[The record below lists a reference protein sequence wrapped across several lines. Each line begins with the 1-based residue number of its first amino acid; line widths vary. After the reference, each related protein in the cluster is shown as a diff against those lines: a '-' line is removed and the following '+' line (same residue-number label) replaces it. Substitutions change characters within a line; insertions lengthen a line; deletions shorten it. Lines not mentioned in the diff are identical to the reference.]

1 VIGARHRGRL
11 FKIRDTGARVPK
23 NLDESRFGNPREVQ
37 MDDRNFEQELA
48 SARLT
53 VEDLARAGDLS
64 AVDQRTLLL
73 GLSALEEKADRDR
86 VEASRERA
94 SRFRLGAS

>member
-1 VIGARHRGRL
+1 MPNNV
-11 FKIRDTGARVPK
+11 
-23 NLDESRFGNPREVQ
+23 DESRSGKPWEVQ
-37 MDDRNFEQELA
+37 MDDETFEQELA
-48 SARLT
+48 SARMT

-73 GLSALEEKADRDR
+73 GLSALEDQASRDR

>member
-1 VIGARHRGRL
+1 MTLCSNYLIGVRHRGRL

-53 VEDLARAGDLS
+53 VEDLARWRSLRRRSVYAF
-64 AVDQRTLLL
+64 A
-73 GLSALEEKADRDR
+73 R
-86 VEASRERA
+86 VIRA
-94 SRFRLGAS
+94 RRKS

>member
-1 VIGARHRGRL
+1 LIGARHRGRL
-11 FKIRDTGARVPK
+11 LKIRDTDTRVPK
-23 NLDESRFGNPREVQ
+23 NVDERRLGNPREVQ

-64 AVDQRTLLL
+64 AVDRRTLLL
-73 GLSALEEKADRDR
+73 GLSALK
-86 VEASRERA
+86 S
-94 SRFRLGAS
+94 

>member
-1 VIGARHRGRL
+1 
-11 FKIRDTGARVPK
+11 
-23 NLDESRFGNPREVQ
+23 
-37 MDDRNFEQELA
+37 MDDRTFEQELA
-48 SARLT
+48 SARMT

-73 GLSALEEKADRDR
+73 GLSALEDQANRDR